1 MCVDAKLIDKRRNQK
16 FKSVEKWVN
25 MFNFM
30 KKESDRDEKE
40 RRKREKKLRKEAKD
54 GAARS
59 SMSAEELLRLDEVRR
74 SLKIRGRK
82 KDKEKLPSGITADY
96 SSFFANLDE
105 NRELDRGTEEIL
117 ATANTTTYIDSNGD
131 LIEKIHLTAT
141 TVHSTAG
148 SSGTNVSDTSSETS
162 NHSASHTKVGR
173 LMLMFSFIFFCAP
186 LVCYFYLFFTFSVN
200 RVLCCASAGGTAAC
214 AFHCSIVQ
222 YVWFAVFC
230 VLIASILVRSFR
242 ILHFLYNNTT
252 TTTNGNGNEQANK

>member
-1 MCVDAKLIDKRRNQK
+1 
-16 FKSVEKWVN
+16 

-30 KKESDRDEKE
+30 KKETDRDEKE

-54 GAARS
+54 GARS

-82 KDKEKLPSGITADY
+82 KEKEKLPSGITADY

-131 LIEKIHLTAT
+131 LVEKIHLTTT

-162 NHSASHTKVGR
+162 NHSATAYNKVG
-173 LMLMFSFIFFCAP
+173 
-186 LVCYFYLFFTFSVN
+186 TD
-200 RVLCCASAGGTAAC
+200 
-214 AFHCSIVQ
+214 
-222 YVWFAVFC
+222 
-230 VLIASILVRSFR
+230 
-242 ILHFLYNNTT
+242 
-252 TTTNGNGNEQANK
+252 